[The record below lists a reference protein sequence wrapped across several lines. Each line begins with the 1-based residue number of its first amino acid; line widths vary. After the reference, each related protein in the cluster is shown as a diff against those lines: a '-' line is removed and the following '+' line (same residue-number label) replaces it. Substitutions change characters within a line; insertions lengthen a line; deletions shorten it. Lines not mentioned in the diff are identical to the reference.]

1 MTDLKV
7 ELKFDNDLEG
17 DFEDQEAAEI
27 EQKLQHVAELAQQ
40 RADRAAER
48 AAAKNPEPEPEP
60 ETRLSIRERL
70 VQQTQS
76 SRPSVQRRNRQ
87 HPRRAASFHTGDTNV
102 QIANDIQ
109 NFREAFESAR
119 SNIFGSVSPGVGEAA
134 PAFPPIRR
142 NLDIPANNS
151 APSSGSST
159 PRILRR
165 AESDAA
171 RMQDLDDPFAS
182 VLSELGI
189 TKGLGSNP
197 NVSDLGRRNGSR
209 SSSATREGRGA
220 TTTREGRGA
229 TTTNY
234 QRFVMTNPAEI
245 ARSSSRNGRNEA
257 RRSRMP
263 ERRRRTIGVETADV
277 REALALTSTGS
288 HERINQITSSETR
301 PSARDNISLTRDSFQ
316 YSSYRPLYQRKI
328 EINEVSTRPILALND
343 ETVVYIDS
351 KGHCHWLEKTHP
363 LLKAVKENS
372 QPAITVNYKQDV
384 TVRNDEDKDSVT
396 DIPGD
401 PEERINKI
409 RELIENSKNREGSCN
424 NGYNSNQINVENDD
438 NGLDEVDARIMNKK
452 KKKLGID
459 PAYTIEAIE
468 ERFKHVSYYTKPRPR
483 PDIKTYKLMR
493 KFKSIYDYEGIDRS
507 EADTGGNGNHASRPE
522 TLNLNGNSTG
532 NGLHI
537 TVTDTAERNENM
549 RISVSE
555 SIITSAGSMTESA
568 NAGNDMRG
576 NTNRTDSV
584 NRSYSGSRS
593 DTFNRPDTGYRS
605 PSNALYRS
613 ASVQDHT
620 ATSPGTG
627 ETPTSRL
634 VRHGS
639 FESSFSRY
647 SGQISSENNNTTDNI
662 HEEVESL
669 ISRLQQRHAY
679 AEIPI
684 DTSHLDIEEM
694 RMIQKALEENPS
706 PPPSPTDFESEEIH
720 DNMVS
725 ESLGNITI
733 ETDDPSNVILEPV
746 GNVDDADGM
755 TEFGPLSPVQED
767 TCEVESPCAETNK
780 DDSVHTVFDEFVST
794 VNEERTL
801 NMPRGHIFSSS

>member
-1 MTDLKV
+1 MTDSKV
-7 ELKFDNDLEG
+7 ELKVSTDLEG
-17 DFEDQEAAEI
+17 FEDQGSADI
-27 EQKLQHVAELAQQ
+27 EEKLQHVADLAQQ

-119 SNIFGSVSPGVGEAA
+119 SNIFCTTSPGVGEVT
-134 PAFPPIRR
+134 PAFPAIRR
-142 NLDIPANNS
+142 NLDIPANRDNS

-165 AESDAA
+165 AESEAA
-171 RMQDLDDPFAS
+171 RTQALDDPFAS

-189 TKGLGSNP
+189 STGFGSNP
-197 NVSDLGRRNGSR
+197 NVSDSGRRNGSR
-209 SSSATREGRGA
+209 SSSA
-220 TTTREGRGA
+220 TREGRGA

-245 ARSSSRNGRNEA
+245 ARSSSRNGRNET

-277 REALALTSTGS
+277 REAMALTSAGS
-288 HERINQITSSETR
+288 HERINQISSSETR
-301 PSARDNISLTRDSFQ
+301 PSTHDNISLTRDSFQ

-328 EINEVSTRPILALND
+328 EINEATTRPILALND
-343 ETVVYIDS
+343 ETVVYLDN

-372 QPAITVNYKQDV
+372 QPAVTVSYKQEIA
-384 TVRNDEDKDSVT
+384 VRNDEEKDSVT

-409 RELIENSKNREGSCN
+409 RELIENSKNREGSCI
-424 NGYNSNQINVENDD
+424 NGYTPNQINDENND
-438 NGLDEVDARIMNKK
+438 NALDEIDARIMNKK
-452 KKKLGID
+452 RKKLGID

-468 ERFKHVSYYTKPRPR
+468 EQFKHESYYTKPRAR
-483 PDIKTYKLMR
+483 PDINTYKLMR
-493 KFKSIYDYEGIDRS
+493 KYKSIYDYEGSDRS
-507 EADTGGNGNHASRPE
+507 EDISGDGNHVTRPG
-522 TLNLNGNSTG
+522 TLNLNDNVSNSTG

-537 TVTDTAERNENM
+537 TVTDTAERVDNM
-549 RISVSE
+549 RISVSQ
-555 SIITSAGSMTESA
+555 SVITSSGSMTESA

-576 NTNRTDSV
+576 DTNRTDSV
-584 NRSYSGSRS
+584 NRSYSGLRS
-593 DTFNRPDTGYRS
+593 DTFSRPDTGYRS
-605 PSNALYRS
+605 PSNALHRS
-613 ASVQDHT
+613 ASVQDYT
-620 ATSPGTG
+620 ATSSGPGETPT
-627 ETPTSRL
+627 TPTSRL

-639 FESSFSRY
+639 LESTFSRY
-647 SGQISSENNNTTDNI
+647 SGQSSSRNNNTNDNI

-669 ISRLQQRHAY
+669 INRLQQRHAY

-706 PPPSPTDFESEEIH
+706 PPPSLSDFEAEEVGE
-720 DNMVS
+720 NMVS
-725 ESLGNITI
+725 ENLGNITI
-733 ETDDPSNVILEPV
+733 ETDDSSNVTLKPV
-746 GNVDDADGM
+746 DNGGDIDGM

-767 TCEVESPCAETNK
+767 THEAESPCAETNK
-780 DDSVHTVFDEFVST
+780 DDSLHTVFDEFVST

-801 NMPRGHIFSSS
+801 NLPRGHIFSNR